1 MRVVFEDAPMRCHL
15 DVGERAPKA
24 KHPPCA
30 VERGH
35 GVHRGC
41 ARVETPFRRGRLS
54 WRRAPADREAHRATV
69 LGGVAPDDSSASWN
83 TRRVTSSGWAARP
96 LQRSRRRPPLP
107 HSLQEAGSSHR
118 HDEVARQE
126 ARLPS
131 AALGR
136 DGHHQSLL
144 VTKILGETRDLVLEA
159 ELEAVRGRCRHRLPQ
174 LSLRHV
180 RPLPG
185 ETGPRPTHD
194 DVNRRRR

>member
-1 MRVVFEDAPMRCHL
+1 MSSGCWRTCPEGEAPPVRRGTWPRGPSRLCPRRNAIPAREAEL
-15 DVGERAPKA
+15 A
-24 KHPPCA
+24 PCA
-30 VERGH
+30 GGPRG
-35 GVHRGC
+35 
-41 ARVETPFRRGRLS
+41 PPS
-54 WRRAPADREAHRATV
+54 HRA
-69 LGGVAPDDSSASWN
+69 
-83 TRRVTSSGWAARP
+83 RRR
-96 LQRSRRRPPLP
+96 RSRRFQRIVEHASRDLLRLGGASPAAEQAQAPLP

-144 VTKILGETRDLVLEA
+144 VTKILGEARDLVLEA